1 MTLVSVVN
9 TAPGEHAR
17 SGRGRFAMHPV
28 VLVLTAKFGCSK
40 VATLASVVEDA
51 IGNERAAVRFSV
63 VDAGS
68 C

>member
-17 SGRGRFAMHPV
+17 SGRARFAMHPV
-28 VLVLTAKFGCSK
+28 ALVLTPKFGCSK
-40 VATLASVVEDA
+40 VAGPASLVEDA
-51 IGNERAAVRFSV
+51 IGDDRAAVRFGV

-68 C
+68 S

>member
-9 TAPGEHAR
+9 IAPGEHAR

-28 VLVLTAKFGCSK
+28 VFVLTAKSGCSK
-40 VATLASVVEDA
+40 VAAPASLVDEA
-51 IGNERAAVRFSV
+51 IGDERAAVPFSV